1 MFKSSH
7 SPNMHN
13 AQSQMRQMMLQV
25 LLASL
30 PGIFA
35 LFYFFGWGVLINIV
49 IASITAIATEALILK
64 IRQRDWRQALSDNS
78 ALVTAFLLAIAI
90 PPLVPWWITVTGV
103 FFAITFAKHLYGGLG
118 YNPFNPAMVGYVLL
132 IISFPVQMT
141 SWSPASPLWENP
153 LSFIDTIAIIFTGL
167 TQSGIS
173 LELLING
180 FDGYSTATP
189 LGALKI
195 ALTEGYMT
203 SEILTRPLF
212 SWLAGVGWQWV
223 NIGFLLGGLYLV
235 YKKVIAWQLSI
246 AFLTGLAACAIL
258 FSLFAGDSYPSP
270 LIHLFSG
277 GTMLAAFFIVTDPV
291 TASTTVKGRWIFGI
305 GVGIITWIIRTYGGY
320 PDAIAFSVLL
330 MNMAAPTIDYYT
342 RPVAYGEQSEN
353 EQ

>member
-7 SPNMHN
+7 SPNMH
-13 AQSQMRQMMLQV
+13 QMMLQV

-35 LFYFFGWGVLINIV
+35 LFYFFGWGVFINIA
-49 IASITAIATEALILK
+49 IASITAIATEAMILK
-64 IRQRDWRQALSDNS
+64 IRQRDWRQALLDNS
-78 ALVTAFLLAIAI
+78 ALVTAFLLAIAL
-90 PPLVPWWITVTGV
+90 PPLVPWWISVTGV
-103 FFAITFAKHLYGGLG
+103 FFAIAFAKHLYGGLG

-141 SWSPASPLWENP
+141 SWSPASQLWGNS
-153 LSFIDTIAIIFTGL
+153 LSFIDTIALIFTGL

-189 LGALKI
+189 LGTLKI

-223 NIGFLLGGLYLV
+223 NISFLLGGLY
-235 YKKVIAWQLSI
+235 
-246 AFLTGLAACAIL
+246 
-258 FSLFAGDSYPSP
+258 
-270 LIHLFSG
+270 
-277 GTMLAAFFIVTDPV
+277 
-291 TASTTVKGRWIFGI
+291 
-305 GVGIITWIIRTYGGY
+305 
-320 PDAIAFSVLL
+320 
-330 MNMAAPTIDYYT
+330 
-342 RPVAYGEQSEN
+342 
-353 EQ
+353 